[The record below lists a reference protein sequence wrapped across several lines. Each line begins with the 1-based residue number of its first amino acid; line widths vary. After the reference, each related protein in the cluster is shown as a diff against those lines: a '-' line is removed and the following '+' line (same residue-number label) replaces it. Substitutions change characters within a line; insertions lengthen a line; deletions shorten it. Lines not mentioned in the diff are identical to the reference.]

1 MRIALLGGTGKAGT
15 AVLAEALARG
25 HEVRALVRTPARLT
39 TVHPRLAIVPGD
51 FEDPAALDRT
61 LDGADAVIT
70 AIGVTS
76 TQRPTLLVD
85 SVTAIRAAMH
95 RADVERL
102 VIVQGVHMAF
112 PGDPRNPG
120 LALLKAVLR
129 VVMRPLTRDGRA
141 LGSLLEQDPGDWTVL
156 RMPRLVDGD
165 ATGRALVG
173 RLRVS
178 PRSSVTAGD
187 VAAFALRCVEG
198 DEYVRRMPM
207 IASAGARAAGE
218 QASDRETVPSP
229 ADRPGSSYP

>member
-1 MRIALLGGTGKAGT
+1 MRIAVLGGTGKAGG

-25 HEVRALVRTPARLT
+25 HEVRALVRTPSTLT
-39 TVHPRLAIVPGD
+39 TAHPRLAVVPGG
-51 FEDPAALDRT
+51 FEDRAALDRT

-76 TQRPTLLVD
+76 AQRPTLLVD
-85 SVTAIRAAMH
+85 SVTAIRSAMR
-95 RADVERL
+95 RAGVERL

-120 LALLKAVLR
+120 LVLLKSVLR
-129 VVMRPLTRDGRA
+129 VVMRPLTIDGRA
-141 LGSLLEQDPGDWTVL
+141 LGALLEQDPSDWTVL
-156 RMPRLVDGD
+156 RMPRLVQGG
-165 ATGRALVG
+165 ATGRALEG
-173 RLRVS
+173 RLQVS
-178 PRSSVTAGD
+178 PRSSVTSGD

-218 QASDRETVPSP
+218 AASDQATDRVP
-229 ADRPGSSYP
+229 ADPPRSSYP